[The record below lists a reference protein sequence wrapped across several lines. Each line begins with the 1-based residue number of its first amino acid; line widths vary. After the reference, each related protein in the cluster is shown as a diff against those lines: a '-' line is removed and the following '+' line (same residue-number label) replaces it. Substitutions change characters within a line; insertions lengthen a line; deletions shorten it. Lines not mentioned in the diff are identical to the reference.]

1 MNLEA
6 FWDSPGPSRFIDTAL
21 DNIDKFGVVAVHA
34 PDRIANL
41 VPDILAKKA
50 FSRNRVQP
58 VSIHMKDI
66 GVARSPVSL
75 LASRLQGG
83 RRIRIRTTKDFLDTL
98 ADSPRTVIVSG
109 LNRETWDLWSG
120 FVSSV
125 RSETK
130 NDVSKIPKI
139 VVVMPANV
147 SQKQMLQTF
156 GNQALQRWQGIVD
169 RLDMESWV
177 NQEHLPASGIVE
189 RLARETC
196 LEVSGPNMFLLRELL
211 KLDERQQIEPWGILK
226 EASETWV
233 GKKSATWREG
243 LVDEWDGAVR
253 VDTMVLAIR
262 NQRAA
267 FGKRVWRAQARI
279 LLSFIED
286 IRSMI
291 VRRHSQYLQGL
302 LPWDHPHFNN
312 RNTRHHI
319 DEYDI
324 RDLSLALRN
333 RMTKEE
339 RDLVLSAAKDI
350 TNPLAH
356 MSTVSYDDVIQ
367 LLHLYDEVSIPVVE
381 PGWDWPDVGQKLVML
396 VGSPAAGKSTWAK
409 RHYDRS
415 EIVSSDEVRASSPR
429 FRGRGKDKIVFDEV
443 RTRAMKLLKDGSNAV
458 IDATHLKAE
467 DRKESR
473 SIVPRWMKIEYVV
486 VDRPLEEKVR
496 DQDWRIKVGEDF
508 VREMHER
515 FIESKEEILRG
526 DDDPRVTVNEISS

>member
-1 MNLEA
+1 
-6 FWDSPGPSRFIDTAL
+6 
-21 DNIDKFGVVAVHA
+21 
-34 PDRIANL
+34 
-41 VPDILAKKA
+41 
-50 FSRNRVQP
+50 
-58 VSIHMKDI
+58 
-66 GVARSPVSL
+66 
-75 LASRLQGG
+75 
-83 RRIRIRTTKDFLDTL
+83 LDTL

-267 FGKRVWRAQARI
+267 FGKRVWRAQAR
-279 LLSFIED
+279 
-286 IRSMI
+286 
-291 VRRHSQYLQGL
+291 
-302 LPWDHPHFNN
+302 
-312 RNTRHHI
+312 
-319 DEYDI
+319 
-324 RDLSLALRN
+324 
-333 RMTKEE
+333 
-339 RDLVLSAAKDI
+339 
-350 TNPLAH
+350 
-356 MSTVSYDDVIQ
+356 
-367 LLHLYDEVSIPVVE
+367 
-381 PGWDWPDVGQKLVML
+381 
-396 VGSPAAGKSTWAK
+396 
-409 RHYDRS
+409 
-415 EIVSSDEVRASSPR
+415 
-429 FRGRGKDKIVFDEV
+429 
-443 RTRAMKLLKDGSNAV
+443 
-458 IDATHLKAE
+458 
-467 DRKESR
+467 
-473 SIVPRWMKIEYVV
+473 
-486 VDRPLEEKVR
+486 
-496 DQDWRIKVGEDF
+496 
-508 VREMHER
+508 
-515 FIESKEEILRG
+515 
-526 DDDPRVTVNEISS
+526 